1 MHLRYAV
8 VGCCIVAAAILMFVS
23 SNSYRGADECSNE
36 SARSITSLFMP
47 CATKAQ
53 VNEPFNIGTAP
64 ITQQDGRNRP

>member
-1 MHLRYAV
+1 
-8 VGCCIVAAAILMFVS
+8 
-23 SNSYRGADECSNE
+23 
-36 SARSITSLFMP
+36 MP